1 MELELIFLTA
11 FVMEIIF
18 CAIPGALTAEA
29 LRRGVQGGY
38 HPALMV
44 QIGAIV
50 GDTLWVLIALFGM
63 AFLFEGV
70 LMQLGLGILG
80 GGFMLYLAWSA
91 FKEARKGGL
100 PEGREGESRGDF
112 LTGALIS
119 IGNPFQAAFW
129 LGIGVTTIALIAPEP
144 QLIHYVVFMM
154 GFEAAAVAW
163 CFLFAYVVSVGRRF
177 VTPRAFQLIEV
188 VCGLFLVYLS
198 VNMIWSTLHSTGLI

>member
-163 CFLFAYVVSVGRRF
+163 CFLFASLVSVGRRF
-177 VTPRAFQLIEV
+177 VTPRAFQLIDLRPEP
-188 VCGLFLVYLS
+188 FLVYLS